1 MDNKVTTGE
10 KTREERAIFE
20 RKKTQRQFD
29 QDDDKDGI
37 VTFYTVEGLTK

>member
-29 QDDDKDGI
+29 QDDDKLDDHD
-37 VTFYTVEGLTK
+37 TQYF